1 MAGDTCQFF
10 AAKTPK
16 GNDFFGTP
24 ADVPDILGRSA
35 ARLAECGA
43 LSGTVLDTRQFLRIA
58 HAMDHE
64 AMDQPLLRVRGL
76 EAGYGDVQ
84 VLWGIDLDVAR
95 NSIVAI
101 VGPNGA
107 GKTTLLSAIS
117 GMVRLRSGSVHLD
130 GKDLTGCSPDAIVS
144 AGISHVPEGRRL
156 FRTLNVRDNLLLGA
170 YHRVD
175 RVDTQN
181 DLELVLSMF
190 PILRER
196 AFQDASTLSGGEQ
209 QMCAIGRGIMARP
222 KLLIIDELSL
232 GLAPAVVETLA
243 ESLPKIRAQNLSV
256 LLVEQDVATAFE
268 ISDYGYVMESGRVA
282 LHGRSADLLARP
294 DVRDVY
300 LGIA

>member
-1 MAGDTCQFF
+1 MALLETH
-10 AAKTPK
+10 
-16 GNDFFGTP
+16 
-24 ADVPDILGRSA
+24 
-35 ARLAECGA
+35 A
-43 LSGTVLDTRQFLRIA
+43 LKAF
-58 HAMDHE
+58 
-64 AMDQPLLRVRGL
+64 
-76 EAGYGDVQ
+76 YGDFQ
-84 VLWGIDLDVAR
+84 ALYGIDTEL
-95 NSIVAI
+95 SPGETVAI
-101 VGPNGA
+101 IGANGA
-107 GKTTLLSAIS
+107 GKSTYLKSIAGLIRNNPEGVIFDGNAI
-117 GMVRLRSGSVHLD
+117 GAMPAASVMKL
-130 GKDLTGCSPDAIVS
+130 
-144 AGISHVPEGRRL
+144 GISLVPEGRRL

-175 RVDTQN
+175 RIETQN

-282 LHGRSADLLARP
+282 LHGRSSDLLARP

>member
-1 MAGDTCQFF
+1 
-10 AAKTPK
+10 
-16 GNDFFGTP
+16 
-24 ADVPDILGRSA
+24 
-35 ARLAECGA
+35 
-43 LSGTVLDTRQFLRIA
+43 
-58 HAMDHE
+58 
-64 AMDQPLLRVRGL
+64 MDQPLLRVRGL

-95 NSIVAI
+95 NAIVAI

-117 GMVRLRSGSVHLD
+117 GMIRLRSGSFHLD
-130 GKDLTGCSPDAIVS
+130 GKDLTGSSPDAIVS
-144 AGISHVPEGRRL
+144 EGISHVPEGRRL

-175 RVDTQN
+175 RIETQN

-222 KLLIIDELSL
+222 KLLIIDE
-232 GLAPAVVETLA
+232 
-243 ESLPKIRAQNLSV
+243 
-256 LLVEQDVATAFE
+256 
-268 ISDYGYVMESGRVA
+268 
-282 LHGRSADLLARP
+282 
-294 DVRDVY
+294 
-300 LGIA
+300 